1 MLQII
6 NHQRNANQNHSEV
19 SPCICQNGYHQKEWL
34 SSNVRDNMEKG
45 KPLYTVGGN
54 VNWCITVEGSME
66 VSQKTKNRTNISS
79 NSTPRYIS
87 ENKNLNS
94 KRYIHPSVHSSIV
107 YNSQDMEAM

>member
-1 MLQII
+1 MNGHFSKEDTLSGQQEHEKMLQII

-54 VNWCITVEGSME
+54 VNCASLWKVAWRFL
-66 VSQKTKNRTNISS
+66 KN
-79 NSTPRYIS
+79 
-87 ENKNLNS
+87 
-94 KRYIHPSVHSSIV
+94 
-107 YNSQDMEAM
+107 